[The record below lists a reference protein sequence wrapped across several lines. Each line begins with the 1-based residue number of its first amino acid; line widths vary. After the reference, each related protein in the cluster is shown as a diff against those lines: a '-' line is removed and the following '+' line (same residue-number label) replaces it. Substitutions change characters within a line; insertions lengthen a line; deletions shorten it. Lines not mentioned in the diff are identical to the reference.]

1 MTAERMEFL
10 DGRPVI
16 DPAICNGKPTIRGK
30 RITDGAIRC
39 RWQDQSQAVHP
50 EIPSVQ
56 LSSNSS
62 LMRILPKRW
71 RQD

>member
-30 RITDGAIRC
+30 RITDGAIR
-39 RWQDQSQAVHP
+39 SSTASTP
-50 EIPSVQ
+50 EYPENQHGGFFLNKATKPSSTKV
-56 LSSNSS
+56 
-62 LMRILPKRW
+62 IKRN
-71 RQD
+71 